1 MGDYQVVPCQLRA
14 ERLTGICL
22 IRCVEQTQSLGLPCS
37 GLALIGKNV
46 ICQATFPAQGP
57 LGGNAGLSSVRAQPV
72 PRDQAF
78 ELLGCIAVDQPDFAA
93 DRLQPRFEQQ
103 RNHQHNGW

>member
-37 GLALIGKNV
+37 GLALIGNDV
-46 ICQATFPAQGP
+46 IRQSAFAAQGP
-57 LGGNAGLSSVRAQPV
+57 LGGNAGLSGVRAQPV
-72 PRDQAF
+72 PFDQAL
-78 ELLGCIAVDQPDFAA
+78 ELPGFIAIDQPDFAA
-93 DRLQPRFEQQ
+93 E
-103 RNHQHNGW
+103 